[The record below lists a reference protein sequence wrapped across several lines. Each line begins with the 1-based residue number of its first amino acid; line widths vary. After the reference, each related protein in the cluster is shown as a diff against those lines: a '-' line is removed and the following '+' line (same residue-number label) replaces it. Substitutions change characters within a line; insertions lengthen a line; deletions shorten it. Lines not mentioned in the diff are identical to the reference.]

1 MGDRAFVISID
12 SIEDSDIPVLLQK
25 KNVQRLLDGY
35 SSYSNLECPYPTYTY
50 PCHATILTGR
60 WPKDHGIYHNEP
72 FDPERTKTRWFWWSR
87 DMKCEN
93 AIEVAHNKG
102 LKVASVTWP
111 VTAGAKGDWVIPEI
125 WPARG
130 EDPDT
135 VFIPNSSPDVIDIYK
150 RHKETLFNFSNPF
163 YPDVFAT
170 LCTIDIIKE
179 KKPDLFFLHL
189 AALDTLRHN
198 KGSEI
203 EKVGEAIDFL
213 DERIGE
219 ILDAIEESG
228 TMEDYTFFIL
238 GDHGQMNIDK
248 EFGINRVLKDMGY
261 ITDNKEWKI
270 MAHPSSFSAE
280 VHIKDICEEEAYKV
294 LKEIQNKY
302 PDAISKLITK
312 KEAESIHHLSGPFS
326 FVVESKGGVIFSS
339 SLSSPIYSTS
349 KARSTHGYMPQRGPK
364 PPFIVSG
371 KRGEKNKRYRGG
383 RLVDEI
389 PTILSIFNLKM
400 EGSEGEVLQGL
411 LTHPQDKDL

>member
-1 MGDRAFVISID
+1 M
-12 SIEDSDIPVLLQK
+12 
-25 KNVQRLLDGY
+25 
-35 SSYSNLECPYPTYTY
+35 
-50 PCHATILTGR
+50 
-60 WPKDHGIYHNEP
+60 
-72 FDPERTKTRWFWWSR
+72 
-87 DMKCEN
+87 
-93 AIEVAHNKG
+93 
-102 LKVASVTWP
+102 
-111 VTAGAKGDWVIPEI
+111 
-125 WPARG
+125 
-130 EDPDT
+130 
-135 VFIPNSSPDVIDIYK
+135 
-150 RHKETLFNFSNPF
+150 
-163 YPDVFAT
+163 
-170 LCTIDIIKE
+170 
-179 KKPDLFFLHL
+179 
-189 AALDTLRHN
+189 
-198 KGSEI
+198 
-203 EKVGEAIDFL
+203 GEAIDFL

-312 KEAESIHHLSGPFS
+312 KEALSIHHLSGPFS

>member
-1 MGDRAFVISID
+1 
-12 SIEDSDIPVLLQK
+12 
-25 KNVQRLLDGY
+25 
-35 SSYSNLECPYPTYTY
+35 
-50 PCHATILTGR
+50 
-60 WPKDHGIYHNEP
+60 
-72 FDPERTKTRWFWWSR
+72 
-87 DMKCEN
+87 
-93 AIEVAHNKG
+93 
-102 LKVASVTWP
+102 
-111 VTAGAKGDWVIPEI
+111 
-125 WPARG
+125 
-130 EDPDT
+130 
-135 VFIPNSSPDVIDIYK
+135 
-150 RHKETLFNFSNPF
+150 
-163 YPDVFAT
+163 
-170 LCTIDIIKE
+170 
-179 KKPDLFFLHL
+179 
-189 AALDTLRHN
+189 
-198 KGSEI
+198 
-203 EKVGEAIDFL
+203 
-213 DERIGE
+213 
-219 ILDAIEESG
+219 
-228 TMEDYTFFIL
+228 
-238 GDHGQMNIDK
+238 MNIDK

-312 KEAESIHHLSGPFS
+312 KEALSIHHLSGPFS